1 MSRQRSKPQ
10 RLRDLIHTPVWV
22 MNLVLK
28 YPSIASV
35 PLSSIDLRLCP
46 VAGEI
51 SRLIRDPTKDET
63 RPRRHPIGAADRPRP
78 ARM

>member
-35 PLSSIDLRLCP
+35 PLSSIDLRAYALWRARFL
-46 VAGEI
+46 VSSG
-51 SRLIRDPTKDET
+51 IRQKT
-63 RPRRHPIGAADRPRP
+63 R
-78 ARM
+78 